1 MKKIAAEPNDAAHEK
16 IRETGGRSKIS
27 RFSFCFTVEFLILH
41 SRFLILYNPPP
52 MRWSRYFINTLREV
66 PSDADVVSQRLMM
79 RAGMIRK
86 VAAGIYTYLPLGLR
100 SIQKLENIVR
110 QEMERAGST
119 ELLMPAIQPAELWME
134 SGRWQKYGKELLRI
148 KDRHERDFV
157 FGPTHEEVITETVRD
172 AINSYRQLPV
182 NLYQIQTKFRDEV
195 RPRFGLM
202 RGREFIMKDAYSFH
216 ANRESLDEAYEAMRE
231 AYSRIFHRCGLDHVP
246 VEADTGNIGGSASH
260 EFMVLAQSGEDAVV
274 SCPNCRYGA
283 NVEKA
288 TSKFFDD
295 EVEPAPSNAIAELHT
310 PGTQSI
316 DDVGRFLGK
325 PTSELVKTL
334 IFDTDLGP
342 VMVLVRGDREGNEI
356 KIKNHLGAQWMEM
369 IGESRFEDATGGP
382 VGYCGPVA
390 TKCARVLADYS
401 LKGRKR
407 WIVGANKKDH
417 HLDYAVPGRDFPEPE
432 YGDFTTVLAGDPCV
446 RCGTKLEIYRGI
458 EVGHV
463 FKLGTKYSEAMNC
476 VFLDEGGQRVPMI
489 MGCYGLGIGRTVAA
503 AVEQA
508 HDDDG
513 IIWPVPIAP
522 FEVVVTTIG
531 KDEAVLQTAN
541 RIYEQLVAEG
551 IDAFFDDRDERP
563 GVKFKDADLIG
574 FPFRIAVGAKS
585 LANGQIEWSTRRD
598 REKKLGAPDEVVQT
612 VMEGV
617 KAGRV

>member
-1 MKKIAAEPNDAAHEK
+1 
-16 IRETGGRSKIS
+16 
-27 RFSFCFTVEFLILH
+27 
-41 SRFLILYNPPP
+41 

-66 PSDADVVSQRLMM
+66 PADADVISQKLMM

-100 SIQKLENIVR
+100 SVQKLEAIVR
-110 QEMERAGST
+110 QEMTRAGST
-119 ELLMPAIQPAELWME
+119 ELLMPAIQPAELWIE

-148 KDRHERDFV
+148 KDRHDRDFV
-157 FGPTHEEVITETVRD
+157 FAPTAEEVITDTVRD
-172 AINSYRQLPV
+172 TINSYRQLPV

-216 ANRESLDEAYEAMRE
+216 SSPESLSEAYEAMRE

-260 EFMVLAQSGEDAVV
+260 EFMVLAETGEDAVV

-283 NVEKA
+283 NIEKA

-295 EVEPAPSNAIAELHT
+295 EIEPAPANATVELHT

-316 DDVGRFLGK
+316 DDVGKFLGLR
-325 PTSELVKTL
+325 TNQLVKTL
-334 IFDTDLGP
+334 VFDTDLGP
-342 VMVLVRGDREGNEI
+342 VMVLVRGDREANEI
-356 KIKNHLGAQWMEM
+356 KIKNHLGAQWLEM
-369 IGESRFEDATGGP
+369 IAESRFEHATGGP
-382 VGYCGPVA
+382 IGYCGPVG
-390 TKCARVLADYS
+390 TKCAKVLADYS

-407 WIVGANKKDH
+407 WIVGANKRDH

-432 YGDFTTVLAGDPCV
+432 YGDFTTVFAGDPCV
-446 RCGTKLEIYRGI
+446 RCGTKLEMDRGI

-463 FKLGTKYSEAMNC
+463 FKLGTKYSEAMHC
-476 VFLDEGGQRVPMI
+476 EFLDESGKRVPMI

-503 AVEQA
+503 AVEQS

-513 IIWPVPIAP
+513 IIWPMPIAP

-531 KDEAVLQTAN
+531 KEENVHRTAN
-541 RIYEQLVAEG
+541 EVYEKLLAEG
-551 IDAFFDDRDERP
+551 IDVLLDDRDERP

-574 FPFRIAVGAKS
+574 FPLRIAVGAKS
-585 LANGQIEWSTRRD
+585 LAAGQIEWSSRKD
-598 REKKLGAPDEVVQT
+598 RTKQLGAPEEVLGSVIQA
-612 VMEGV
+612 VRAARG
-617 KAGRV
+617 